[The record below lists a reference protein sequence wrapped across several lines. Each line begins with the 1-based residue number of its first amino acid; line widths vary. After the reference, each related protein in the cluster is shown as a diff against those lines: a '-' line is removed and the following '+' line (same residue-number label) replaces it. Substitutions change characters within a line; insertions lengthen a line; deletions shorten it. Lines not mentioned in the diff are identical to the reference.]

1 MSEGKRNE
9 QGELMELSHEAVPGF
24 KKAFY
29 VIFALGCLF
38 LAGVFIFG
46 GSGINAH

>member
-9 QGELMELSHEAVPGF
+9 HGELMELSHEPVPGF
-24 KKAFY
+24 KAAF
-29 VIFALGCLF
+29 VIIFALGCIY

-46 GSGINAH
+46 GSVINAH